1 MVQQSVTHLF
11 NQQTLLEYPLR
22 PGHLPEQAHRLG
34 PKGWQNEAG
43 AVLWDLF
50 SPSCPPG
57 TSTSACPKLTSSYL
71 SFPPFG
77 LPVPM
82 NDTTGNPTAQAR
94 NLGYIL
100 DFSLPQSPFP
110 VHQTPHQDF
119 ESVYCSRFSW
129 HSHNKGPLFL
139 AWTCIEASKSGPML
153 FTVTSLLPILCT
165 RIEDIN

>member
-82 NDTTGNPTAQAR
+82 NDTTGNPIAQAR

-110 VHQTPHQDF
+110 VQTPHQDF

-139 AWTCIEASKSGPML
+139 AWTCIEASKSGSML